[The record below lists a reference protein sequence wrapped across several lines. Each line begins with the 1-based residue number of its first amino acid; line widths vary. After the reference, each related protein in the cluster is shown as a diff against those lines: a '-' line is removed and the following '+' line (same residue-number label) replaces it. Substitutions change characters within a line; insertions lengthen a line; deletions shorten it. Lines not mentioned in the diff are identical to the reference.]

1 MRAAMDPGVRWKSIL
16 NTLRVGRSRVAGRG
30 LFASTSILRR
40 AKLGELSGER
50 ISIREARRRA
60 AGRRVVAIVELVSV
74 AIDASRERGG
84 MRFINHSCEPNTY
97 MRRTADRCEFYALR
111 DIRPGEEL
119 TVDYG
124 DSHHEGRL
132 RCRCGSA
139 RCRGWL

>member
-1 MRAAMDPGVRWKSIL
+1 MRAAMEPGVRWKSIL
-16 NTLRVGRSRVAGRG
+16 NTLRVGPSRVAGRG
-30 LFASTSILRR
+30 LFASTLIPRR
-40 AKLGELSGER
+40 AKIGELTGER

-60 AGRRVVAIVELVSV
+60 AGRRVVAIVELEAV

-84 MRFINHSCEPNTY
+84 MRYINHSCEPNTY
-97 MRRTADRCEFYALR
+97 MRRTAERCEFYALR

-119 TVDYG
+119 TVDYE

-132 RCRCGSA
+132 RCRCGAA

>member
-1 MRAAMDPGVRWKSIL
+1 MRAAMEPGVRWKSIL

-30 LFASTSILRR
+30 LFTSTFIPRR
-40 AKLGELSGER
+40 AKIGEPTGER

-60 AGRRVVAIVELVSV
+60 AGRRVVAIVELDSV

-97 MRRTADRCEFYALR
+97 MRRTAERCEFYALR

-119 TVDYG
+119 SVDYE

-132 RCRCGSA
+132 RCRCGAA